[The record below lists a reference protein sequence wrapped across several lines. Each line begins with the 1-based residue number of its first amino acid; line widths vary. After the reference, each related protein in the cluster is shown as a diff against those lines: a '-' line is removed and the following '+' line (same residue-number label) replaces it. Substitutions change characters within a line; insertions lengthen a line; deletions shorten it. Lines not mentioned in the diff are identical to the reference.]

1 MRIISEFETQFK
13 LGQESLS
20 KIKLDYKSRDDITR
34 LLLGLQHIAGS
45 RTVMSQVF
53 HILQEQI
60 AIKEMGRSGMSLWRI
75 LVLGLL
81 RQVLN
86 ADYDRLCNLA
96 NNHIELRKFLGHG
109 MIDNQYS
116 YSLQTIKDNI
126 TLLGEEILDKI
137 NILMVQEGHTI
148 LDSRLTNRIN
158 IKTDSFVVKS
168 NVHYPTD
175 TSLLFD
181 AMRYLINLIATLAN
195 KHGLSGWR
203 ENKYYIRKIRT
214 LKRKATSIK
223 RSTSKI
229 EEVVAKRDTLI
240 AEAHRE
246 LIDLCQFTLKKLKGT
261 FELLKQANYITS
273 KQTNLFQ
280 EFIIYSYC

>member
-20 KIKLDYKSRDDITR
+20 KIKLDYKSRDDITK
-34 LLLGLQHIAGS
+34 LLLGLQHIAS
-45 RTVMSQVF
+45 HETVMSQVF

-60 AIKEMGRSGMSLWRI
+60 AIKEIGRSGMSLWRI

-86 ADYDRLCNLA
+86 TDYDRLCNLA

-109 MIDNQYS
+109 MIDNQDS
-116 YSLQTIKDNI
+116 YSLQTIKDNV
-126 TLLGEEILDKI
+126 TLLGEEVLDKI
-137 NILMVQEGHTI
+137 NILMVQEAHTI

-175 TSLLFD
+175 TSR
-181 AMRYLINLIATLAN
+181 AIA
-195 KHGLSGWR
+195 
-203 ENKYYIRKIRT
+203 
-214 LKRKATSIK
+214 
-223 RSTSKI
+223 
-229 EEVVAKRDTLI
+229 
-240 AEAHRE
+240 
-246 LIDLCQFTLKKLKGT
+246 
-261 FELLKQANYITS
+261 
-273 KQTNLFQ
+273 
-280 EFIIYSYC
+280 